1 MAFVTARDGQ
11 KLHVRVLGRGRPV
24 LLLHGLGSS
33 GMQWLPFVL
42 PLLGVAKFYMPD
54 LRGAGRS
61 AAVGLNQPDMFQNHV
76 EDVEDLVRHFGLQ
89 DFLLAGHSMGA
100 TTALHWQRLG
110 GFANV
115 RRYLHIDQSPCVSNR
130 ADWRYGLLGEAQ
142 EACFSDLRQLA
153 ELLTQHVHHD
163 QLHTLPVP
171 ARTQAFRLL
180 ARSQD
185 KMGHRAPARL
195 LRVAA
200 RWPALTRLFPLGRP
214 RDLQRIL
221 TTYLETQDY
230 RESLRQCPTPVTV
243 MVGMRSTLYDPA
255 GQMAIADYAPQC
267 RVVRFE
273 RAGHLLPLD
282 SPLQFMREFGRFI
295 REGDAG
301 HALLTRD

>member
-1 MAFVTARDGQ
+1 MAFVTARDGE

-33 GMQWLPFVL
+33 SVQWLPFVL
-42 PLLGVAKFYMPD
+42 PLLGVARFYIPD

-61 AAVGLNQPDMFQNHV
+61 GTVSLNQPDMFQNHV
-76 EDVEDLVRHFGLQ
+76 EDVEDIVRHFGLR

-130 ADWRYGLLGEAQ
+130 DDWRYGLLGEVQ
-142 EACFSDLRQLA
+142 EDCFNDLRQLA
-153 ELLTQHVHHD
+153 ELLTQHAHHD
-163 QLHTLPVP
+163 HLHALPP
-171 ARTQAFRLL
+171 SARRRALGLL
-180 ARSQD
+180 ALSQE
-185 KMGHRAPARL
+185 KMGNRAPARA

-200 RWPALTRLFPLGRP
+200 RLPALTRLFPLGRT

-221 TTYLETQDY
+221 TTYLATQDY
-230 RESLRQCPTPVTV
+230 RESLRQCSTPVTV

-282 SPLQFMREFGRFI
+282 SPVQFMREFGRFI
-295 REGDAG
+295 RE
-301 HALLTRD
+301 